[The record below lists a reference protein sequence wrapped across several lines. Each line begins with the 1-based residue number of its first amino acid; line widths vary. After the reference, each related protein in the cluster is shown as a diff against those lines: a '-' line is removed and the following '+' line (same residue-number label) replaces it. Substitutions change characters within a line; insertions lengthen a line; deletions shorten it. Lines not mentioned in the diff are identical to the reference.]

1 MQWIKSRLSL
11 SEISGAFGD
20 LGTLIPIT
28 IDMTKKGVLQP
39 CVSFFWGGIMNIV
52 AGLYWDM
59 PMPVQPMKTIATVVS
74 SKVITTP
81 GGVAAAGLLTG
92 GCAFVLGMFDV
103 ISTINRYV
111 PKSCIAIVQ
120 CVTGIG
126 LAQNGFKL
134 IDGLNTWSGADSYT
148 TAMLCSILI
157 VLNFVNTPWHS
168 VNKWLQRI
176 PSALLLFIIGLMI
189 SVSVSTF
196 SWTFVNPFIPVMITA
211 QDWKIGFIDGAA
223 VQIPLTLLNSVIA
236 ICDLSNSLFSD
247 EIQAGIKKEM
257 TTKSTTV
264 SLGLVNVACVFGGI
278 PTCHGSGGMA
288 GQYKFGGRS
297 GLSVVF
303 LGIVKL
309 MIGLLGAS
317 VFNTLALN
325 FPNSVLGLL
334 LFVCGAELTKYGF
347 KYVNSEGFIVAAG
360 VAIGLASK
368 IWIGFI
374 AGIVLHYINFDIP
387 QESKPRVQNYE
398 LQPLHSGSEQLATV
412 PESTRF

>member
-1 MQWIKSRLSL
+1 MLNWVQSRLSI

-39 CVSFFWGGIMNIV
+39 CVSFFWGGIANIV

-74 SKVITTP
+74 SKLITTP

-92 GCAFVLGMFDV
+92 GCAFVLGLFDV
-103 ISTINRYV
+103 ISKINKYV

-126 LAQNGFKL
+126 LAQNGYKL
-134 IDGLNTWSGADSYT
+134 IDGLNTWSGVDSYT
-148 TAMLCSILI
+148 TAMLCSVLIL
-157 VLNFVNTPWHS
+157 LNFINTPWYS
-168 VNKWLQRI
+168 VNRIVHRI
-176 PSALLLFIIGLMI
+176 PSALLLFVIGICISI
-189 SVSVSTF
+189 SVSSF
-196 SWTFVNPFIPVMITA
+196 NWAFVNPFTLVSITTE
-211 QDWKIGFIDGAA
+211 DWKTGFLEGAVA
-223 VQIPLTLLNSVIA
+223 QIPLTLLNSVIA
-236 ICDLSNSLFSD
+236 ICDLSNSLFD
-247 EIQAGIKKEM
+247 TEIQAGIKKEM

-309 MIGLLGAS
+309 AIGLLGAS
-317 VFNTLALN
+317 VFNTIALN

-387 QESKPRVQNYE
+387 CEQPKPRPQNYE
-398 LQPLHSGSEQLATV
+398 LQPIQHT
-412 PESTRF
+412 PDTH

>member
-1 MQWIKSRLSL
+1 MAFEWIKSRFSL
-11 SEISGAFGD
+11 QEISGAFGD
-20 LGTLIPIT
+20 LGTLVPIT

-39 CVSFFWGGIMNIV
+39 CVSFFWGGIANVI

-74 SKVITTP
+74 SGVITTP

-92 GCAFVLGMFDV
+92 GCAFALGIFDV
-103 ISTINRYV
+103 IKTINRYV

-134 IDGLNTWSGADSYT
+134 ISNLNSWSGLDSYM
-148 TAMLCSILI
+148 TAMLCGMLI
-157 VLNFVNTPWHS
+157 VLNFINTSSPV
-168 VNKWLQRI
+168 VNKYLQKI
-176 PSALLLFIIGLMI
+176 PSALLLFAIGLMI
-189 SVSVSTF
+189 SLSISNFNWV
-196 SWTFVNPFIPVMITA
+196 FVNPFSPVTISS
-211 QDWKIGFIDGAA
+211 QDWKTGFLEGAVA
-223 VQIPLTLLNSVIA
+223 QIPLTLLNSVIA
-236 ICDLSNSLFSD
+236 ICDLSNDLFAD
-247 EIQAGIKKEM
+247 EIQSGIKKEM

-303 LGIVKL
+303 LGIVKVL
-309 MIGLLGAS
+309 IGLLGAS
-317 VFNTLALN
+317 VFNTLVSN

-334 LFVCGAELTKYGF
+334 LFTCGAELTKYGL

-374 AGIVLHYINFDIP
+374 AGIVLHYIKFDIP
-387 QESKPRVQNYE
+387 YEHPKPRQQNLE
-398 LQPLHSGSEQLATV
+398 LQPTV
-412 PESTRF
+412 EE